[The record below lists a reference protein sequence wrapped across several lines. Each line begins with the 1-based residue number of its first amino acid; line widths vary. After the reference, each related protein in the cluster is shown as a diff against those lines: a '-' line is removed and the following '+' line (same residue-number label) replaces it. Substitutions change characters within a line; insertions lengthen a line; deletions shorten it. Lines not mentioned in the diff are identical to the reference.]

1 MKLIIKSK
9 ELDYCHEINY
19 DKVHIFTQFFIPSNN
34 HRYSEIKYCLQ
45 ENEKNTHIDQIH
57 LLNEKIYSSSE
68 LGIQSNKIIQTNI
81 QKRLTFENVFS
92 YIRENKLQGYFIMLN
107 SDICVFKHSLT
118 RLKQSD
124 FHLSKQ
130 MCALLRYECNSQ
142 NMTKSHIFGPRA
154 DSQDAWIFHSNF
166 MIPQHAE
173 KIFSFEFGK
182 PGCDNKMIYLMSVLG
197 YNIINDPQNLQIMHV
212 HSSKKRPYSRYDAIH
227 LPVGV
232 IIPASFQHSEM
243 KTQLGIDLKKFAI
256 WSNHFQSLMFDDNKI
271 LHDYISSKLM
281 QNQHFIIPRISGIE
295 NNVAVFAH
303 TIHQQLHHDIEPLIA
318 YIKKTLP
325 AMKNNAGIKLSQE
338 DSVIYYS
345 NLYLSAF
352 DHCDLLGGWEPQG
365 DYIGHIAQSH
375 AFMQNYYKNKQFIW
389 AYVFD
394 IFHYIY
400 NQPWTQALKGKRIL
414 LISPFQ
420 ETLQEQI
427 IIRKQIYDGVDLFP
441 DCKFITL
448 KPPQTQ
454 ADQRSAEFAVEFDKF
469 KTHVDEKL
477 EFFDVALVSCGGYAN
492 PICSHI
498 YSKGKS
504 AIYVGGVLQMY
515 FGILGNRWIKE
526 RPDIVKLFY
535 NKHWKRPKM
544 SERPLNYN
552 KVENGCY
559 W

>member
-1 MKLIIKSK
+1 MKIIIQSK
-9 ELDYCHEINY
+9 ELDFVNELNY
-19 DKVHIFTQFFIPSNN
+19 DKVHIFTQFFVPNNSN
-34 HRYSEIKYCLQ
+34 RYKEIKYCLQ
-45 ENEKNTHIDQIH
+45 ENVKNMYIDHIH
-57 LLNEKIYSSSE
+57 LLNEKIYTNHE
-68 LGIQSNKIIQTNI
+68 LGIQSDKIIQTNI
-81 QKRLTFENVFS
+81 DKRLTFEKVFS
-92 YIRENKLQGYFIMLN
+92 YIRENKIDGYLIFINL
-107 SDICVFKHSLT
+107 DICILNHSLT
-118 RLKQSD
+118 RLKQSN

-130 MCALLRYECNSQ
+130 MCALLRYECNYQ
-142 NMTKSHIFGPRA
+142 NMTKSHIFGPRP

-166 MIPQHAE
+166 LIPKHAE

-182 PGCDNKMIYLMSVLG
+182 PGCDNKIIYLMSVLG
-197 YNIINDPQNLQIMHV
+197 FDIINDPYNFQILHV
-212 HSSKKRPYSRYDAIH
+212 HSSKKRAYTKQNVIH

-232 IIPASFQHSEM
+232 VMPASFNHSEL
-243 KTQLGIDLKKFAI
+243 KTQLGINLKKFAI
-256 WSNHFQSLMFDDNKI
+256 WSNNFNSLMFHDNQI
-271 LHDYISSKLM
+271 LHNYISSKII

-303 TIHQQLHHDIEPLIA
+303 TIHQKKHHDINPLIT

-338 DSVIYYS
+338 NSVIYYS

-352 DHCDLLGGWEPQG
+352 DKCDILAGWEPHG
-365 DYIGHIAQSH
+365 EYIGHIAQSH
-375 AFMQNYYKNKQFIW
+375 AFMQNCYKEKMFVW

-400 NQPWTQALKGKRIL
+400 NNPWTQALKGKRIL

-427 IIRKQIYDGVDLFP
+427 PNRHLFYDGIDLFP
-441 DCKFITL
+441 DCQFITL
-448 KPPQTQ
+448 IPPQTQ
-454 ADQRSAEFAVEFDKF
+454 ADQASAEFAVEFDKF
-469 KTHVDEKL
+469 KSNVDDL
-477 EFFDVALVSCGGYAN
+477 LTYFDVALVSCGGYAN

-515 FGILGNRWIKE
+515 FGILGNRWIQE

-535 NKHWKRPKM
+535 NKYWKRPKV

>member
-1 MKLIIKSK
+1 MKLIVKSR
-9 ELDYCHEINY
+9 ELDFKNALKY
-19 DKVHIFTQFFIPSNN
+19 DKVYIFTQFFIPSNKQ
-34 HRYSEIKYCLQ
+34 RYTELQYCLH
-45 ENEKNTHIDQIH
+45 ENEKNTHVDHIY
-57 LLNEKIYSSSE
+57 LLNEKIYTQDQ
-68 LGIQSNKIIQTNI
+68 LGVKSNKITQINI
-81 QKRLTFENVFS
+81 QKRLTFEDVFS
-92 YIRENKLQGYFIMLN
+92 YIRENNIQGYLILLN
-107 SDICVFKHSLT
+107 SDICMLKSSLT

-130 MCALLRYECNSQ
+130 MIALLRYECNYQ

-154 DSQDAWIFHSNF
+154 DSQDAWIFHSNHLV
-166 MIPQHAE
+166 PKHAE

-182 PGCDNKMIYLMSVLG
+182 PGCDNKIIYLMLVLG
-197 YNIINDPQNLQIMHV
+197 FHIINDPQNIQILHV
-212 HSSKKRPYSRYDAIH
+212 HSSKKRSYSRYNAIH

-232 IIPASFQHSEM
+232 IIPSSFRPQEL
-243 KTQLGIDLKKFAI
+243 KTQLGIDLNKFSR
-256 WSNHFQSLMFDDNKI
+256 WSNNFQSLMFEDNNI
-271 LHDYISSKLM
+271 LFDYIRSKLT
-281 QNQHFIIPRISGIE
+281 QNEHFIIPRISGIE
-295 NNVAVFAH
+295 NNVAVFARSV
-303 TIHQQLHHDIEPLIA
+303 HQQLHHDVSPLVS

-325 AMKNNAGIKLSQE
+325 AMKNNAGVKLSQE
-338 DSVIYYS
+338 HSVIYYS

-352 DHCDLLGGWEPQG
+352 DNCDMFAGWEPQG

-375 AFMQNYYKNKQFIW
+375 SFMQNYYKNKQIIW

-400 NQPWTQALKGKRIL
+400 SNPWTQALKGKRVL

-427 IIRKQIYDGVDLFP
+427 PNRHLIYDGIDLFP
-441 DCKFITL
+441 DCEFITL

-454 ADQRSAEFAVEFDKF
+454 ADQPSSEFAVELDNF
-469 KTHVDEKL
+469 KNHVDEL
-477 EFFDVALVSCGGYAN
+477 LDYFDVALVSCGGYAN

-535 NKHWKRPKM
+535 NQHWKRPKM

>member
-1 MKLIIKSK
+1 MKLILNPN
-9 ELDYCHEINY
+9 ELDFVDELNY
-19 DKVHIFTQFFIPSNN
+19 DKVHVFTQFFIPGNN
-34 HRYSEIKYCLQ
+34 HRYKEIKHCLQ
-45 ENEKNTHIDQIH
+45 KNVENTNIDYIH
-57 LLNEKIYSSSE
+57 LLNEKIYSKKE
-68 LGIQSNKIIQTNI
+68 LGIESNKIIQSNI
-81 QKRLTFENVFS
+81 DKRLTFENVFS
-92 YIRENKLQGYFIMLN
+92 YIRHKNLTGYFILIN
-107 SDICVFKHSLT
+107 SDICILKHSIT
-118 RLKQSD
+118 RLKQSS

-130 MCALLRYECNSQ
+130 MCALLRYECNY
-142 NMTKSHIFGPRA
+142 NNLTKSHIFGPRP

-166 MIPQHAE
+166 PISQKEE
-173 KIFSFEFGK
+173 KVFSFEFGK
-182 PGCDNKMIYLMSVLG
+182 PGCDNKVIYLVSILG
-197 YNIINDPQNLQIMHV
+197 YKVINDPENFQIIHV
-212 HSSKKRPYSRYDAIH
+212 HSSKKRSYTRNDAIH

-232 IIPASFQHSEM
+232 AMPYGFNYSQL
-243 KTQLGIDLKKFAI
+243 KTQLGIDLNKFSI
-256 WSNHFQSLMFDDNKI
+256 WSNNFTSLMFNDNT
-271 LHDYISSKLM
+271 LLFNYISSKIN
-281 QNQHFIIPRISGIE
+281 QNKNFIIPRISGIE
-295 NNVAVFAH
+295 NNVAVFARCV
-303 TIHQQLHHDIEPLIA
+303 HQKLHNDIQPLVS
-318 YIKKTLP
+318 YIKKIIP

-352 DHCDLLGGWEPQG
+352 DNCDFLGAWEPQG

-375 AFMQNYYKNKQFIW
+375 AFMQNYYRTRTFIW
-389 AYVFD
+389 AYTFD

-400 NQPWTQALKGKRIL
+400 NQPWTQALQKKRIL

-427 IIRKQIYDGVDLFP
+427 PIRRFIYDNVDLFP
-441 DCKFITL
+441 NCEFITL

-454 ADQRSAEFAVEFDKF
+454 ADQPSSEFAVEFDKF
-469 KTHVDEKL
+469 KTNVNELLDD
-477 EFFDVALVSCGGYAN
+477 FDVALVSCGGYAN

-515 FGILGNRWIKE
+515 FGILGNRWLKE

-535 NKHWKRPKM
+535 NSYWKRPKV
-544 SERPLNYN
+544 SERPMNYN